1 MQNIYFVLFS
11 IFNRIFEK
19 YARVK
24 DKVSNY
30 HFLVFFER
38 GYIIQKLEA
47 VGAVKGAVDFNEFGF
62 FGGEFG
68 GSRWKRV
75 IEI

>member
-24 DKVSNY
+24 DKVLNY

-38 GYIIQKLEA
+38 GYIIQQFDA
-47 VGAVKGAVDFNEFGF
+47 VGAVEGAVDFDEMM
-62 FGGEFG
+62 
-68 GSRWKRV
+68 S
-75 IEI
+75 